1 LRKAEFVSII
11 SSTGANIGEGPCIWV
26 QGLFIF
32 CVTIFILL
40 DFCENFKYN
49 IFAAGAKKA
58 ICARFRYD
66 SEKQM
71 DWAG

>member
-1 LRKAEFVSII
+1 M
-11 SSTGANIGEGPCIWV
+11 

-49 IFAAGAKKA
+49 IFVAATEKKQFSPVFVMIAKSKWIGQDDGKGCGWLLA
-58 ICARFRYD
+58 A
-66 SEKQM
+66 
-71 DWAG
+71 